1 MAQVPPRNVVHVSK
15 VQWNAEQL
23 RSMLQQ
29 YDRRPFLDL
38 LAEWLLCSPD
48 PEDIQKFANKY
59 PDRYAGAMRQ
69 IAQVAGFTEKKEI
82 DVGVNLNIH
91 LLSDSQLE
99 DKLKN
104 MM

>member
-1 MAQVPPRNVVHVSK
+1 
-15 VQWNAEQL
+15 
-23 RSMLQQ
+23 MLQQ

-104 MM
+104 MMSKVIDLTPEPDVELKSGSKIPPD